1 MARLEGIHRQKSKLA
16 DGSVRQYHYAWRG
29 GPCFWKSDSDI
40 REGSD
45 AYLAALDQ
53 ARRRTRGGGL
63 MTPDMVD
70 QFFDSAEFLKLDT
83 RTQSDYRIWGGRLAE
98 EFREDQATLFTY
110 DEARTELLRWRDKW
124 AYSPKLADMAIVT
137 AVRILNWAGPKG
149 RGLIGRHTCEGIPR
163 LYQGNR
169 AEIIWSPE
177 DIAKFEAGA
186 PGWVV
191 RALTTLV
198 ETGLRPG
205 DAHRLSRNH
214 IKATPER
221 RRIQIR
227 VNKGKKK
234 NRFASIPV
242 TQAMAR
248 VIDETPS
255 DRLMILV
262 RADGGPLTQ
271 RGGERDQV
279 LAGRAGAVGRA
290 QALRLPRYGD
300 YQAADGRW
308 RPQAPRDDLRL
319 VPAVCAPGHR
329 ELRGTGSGGCRRG
342 RPAARRPERNVK
354 ASVKWL

>member
-29 GPCFWKSDSDI
+29 GPCLWKSDSDI

-45 AYLAALDQ
+45 AYVAALDK

-70 QFFDSAEFLKLDT
+70 QFFDSAEFLKLDA
-83 RTQSDYRIWGGRLAE
+83 RTQADYRIWGGRLAE

-110 DEARTELLRWRDKW
+110 DEARGELLRWRDKW
-124 AYSPKLADMAIVT
+124 GHSPKMADMAIVT

-149 RGLIGRHTCEGIPR
+149 RALIGRHTCEGIPR
-163 LYQGNR
+163 LYQGGNR
-169 AEIIWSPE
+169 AEIIWRPE
-177 DIAKFEAGA
+177 DIANFEAGA

-214 IKATPER
+214 IKATPEG

-227 VNKGKKK
+227 TNKGRKK

-242 TQAMAR
+242 TPAMAR

-271 RGGERDQV
+271 RGMASAISYWRDTLGLPAELRPYDCRGTAISKLLMANGSLKHLSSTFGWSIRYAHQV
-279 LAGRAGAVGRA
+279 IENYVALVPEVADEVGRLLAA
-290 QALRLPRYGD
+290 QN
-300 YQAADGRW
+300 GR
-308 RPQAPRDDLRL
+308 
-319 VPAVCAPGHR
+319 
-329 ELRGTGSGGCRRG
+329 
-342 RPAARRPERNVK
+342 
-354 ASVKWL
+354 